1 LSGGTGFEV
10 DGLPQSGHGGDYN
23 VPHTFGSPYLAAT
36 NPYDQWPSSVVPV
49 PSTVTVNS
57 VESSPGASV
66 VGEDFTPAYVHTSL
80 PIMDGPVMSGHT
92 SAPSLDSS
100 KGDYQEIDAGT
111 GSAGPASP
119 PVVVPFADRLR
130 SLLGS
135 STNGYPSNA
144 QQSSSTYLQEP
155 PWPVYPTNT
164 YYQQATAL

>member
-1 LSGGTGFEV
+1 MLSGGTGFEV
-10 DGLPQSGHGGDYN
+10 DGLPQSGHSGDYN
-23 VPHTFGSPYLAAT
+23 VPHTFGSPYLAAS

-119 PVVVPFADRLR
+119 PQWQCL
-130 SLLGS
+130 SLTGPAP
-135 STNGYPSNA
+135 Y
-144 QQSSSTYLQEP
+144 
-155 PWPVYPTNT
+155 
-164 YYQQATAL
+164 